1 MRSYRIKSISFVHAC
16 YCNNVDVHRVR
27 QFLTGIVAL
36 DCDGVHQLSTW
47 RTGVSP
53 SYEIPIMLQEQT
65 RGSRIVVT
73 AYVLREKKWRAKRH
87 EMPHTIGDP

>member
-1 MRSYRIKSISFVHAC
+1 MV
-16 YCNNVDVHRVR
+16 
-27 QFLTGIVAL
+27 
-36 DCDGVHQLSTW
+36 STW

-53 SYEIPIMLQEQT
+53 SYEIPVMLQGQT
-65 RGSRIVVT
+65 RGSRIAVT